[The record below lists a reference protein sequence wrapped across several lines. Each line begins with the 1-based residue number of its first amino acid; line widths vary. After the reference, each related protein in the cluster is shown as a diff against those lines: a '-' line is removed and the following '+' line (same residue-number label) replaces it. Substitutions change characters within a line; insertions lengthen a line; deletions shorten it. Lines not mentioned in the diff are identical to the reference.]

1 MKGSEAAEH
10 FLANYFLFNFFFSI
24 SGITALEAVHLG
36 IEKNER
42 ERKKRKIENKRFD
55 PESNTTN
62 LSVDTFKHHDY

>member
-10 FLANYFLFNFFFSI
+10 FLANYFLFNFFSPI
-24 SGITALEAVHLG
+24 SGITALEAVL
-36 IEKNER
+36 
-42 ERKKRKIENKRFD
+42 KKRGKKKKENKRFD

>member
-24 SGITALEAVHLG
+24 SGITALEEVHLG
-36 IEKNER
+36 IEKKE
-42 ERKKRKIENKRFD
+42 KKRKIENKRFD

-62 LSVDTFKHHDY
+62 LSVDTFTHYDY